1 MANPESIEDIL
12 LAGISKEI
20 ESNVFYNLLSQY
32 VENPQIRAL
41 CGDFASEELEHK
53 AKLELE
59 LMKLGHVVTRN
70 LTQNKSLPKPLDFMV
85 DMTKIMQM
93 DYRDLLLLAIRK
105 EKASFKFYIELIPAV
120 AEQSLRNV
128 LMELA
133 EEEARHKIS
142 FELEYDMLTA
152 NKNPPPEQQTTTD

>member
-1 MANPESIEDIL
+1 MANFESIEDIL
-12 LAGISKEI
+12 LVGISKEI
-20 ESNVFYNLLSQY
+20 ESNVFYNLLSQH

-59 LMKLGHVVTRN
+59 LMKLGGVIRN
-70 LTQNKSLPKPLDFMV
+70 STQNKSLPKPLDFMV
-85 DMTKIMQM
+85 DMTRIMQM
-93 DYRDLLLLAIRK
+93 DYKDLLILAMRK

-120 AEQSLRNV
+120 AKQSLKDT

-142 FELEYDMLTA
+142 FEIEYNMFVNDKKQPLE
-152 NKNPPPEQQTTTD
+152 

>member
-1 MANPESIEDIL
+1 MANFESIEDIL
-12 LAGISKEI
+12 LVGISKEI

-59 LMKLGHVVTRN
+59 LMKLGGVVARN
-70 LTQNKSLPKPLDFMV
+70 SVQNKSLPKPLDFMI
-85 DMTKIMQM
+85 DMSRIMQM
-93 DYRDLLLLAIRK
+93 DYKGLLILAMQR
-105 EKASFKFYIELIPAV
+105 EKASFKFYIELIPTV
-120 AEQSLRNV
+120 TKQSLRDV

-142 FELEYDMLTA
+142 FEIEYNMFVNDKKQPLE
-152 NKNPPPEQQTTTD
+152 